1 MGTVC
6 YDVTYNSKLTIPHL
20 YYWESEEGLEED
32 DIFEA
37 GETETGNGMEI
48 NEASIDEADAG
59 EKADAAEEA
68 VTGETAEEKK
78 KSRVV
83 GHLEL
88 RTNYIG
94 NEFELFLRSKDR
106 ILEDMK
112 NKKFNSFETAYI
124 TDVKIR
130 VNPEMMDYIED
141 RTMY

>member
-1 MGTVC
+1 M
-6 YDVTYNSKLTIPHL
+6 
-20 YYWESEEGLEED
+20 
-32 DIFEA
+32 
-37 GETETGNGMEI
+37 
-48 NEASIDEADAG
+48 
-59 EKADAAEEA
+59 
-68 VTGETAEEKK
+68 
-78 KSRVV
+78 

-88 RTNYIG
+88 GTNYIG